1 MVVGFMY
8 CFIENRIIYNIF
20 IMYFFCNV
28 IFEKLKVLIN
38 IFFIDINDELNSFFI
53 K

>member
-1 MVVGFMY
+1 MY

-28 IFEKLKVLIN
+28 IFEKLKVLSN
-38 IFFIDINDELNSFFI
+38 NFFIDINDELNSFFI